1 MDRFAGGDGMTYSD
15 HDRVLAIMAK
25 APRAGHVKTRLAP
38 ACPST
43 GVVPLYRVFI
53 EDTVALA
60 RTVGASIAVV
70 CPVGDAEEIAAW
82 LPSDVRVVSQRGHG
96 LADGLAS

>member
-1 MDRFAGGDGMTYSD
+1 VTLAD

-25 APRAGHVKTRLAP
+25 APRAGHVKTRLGSV
-38 ACPST
+38 CPSAR
-43 GVVPLYRVFI
+43 VVQLYRAFI

-70 CPVGDAEEIAAW
+70 CPVGDA
-82 LPSDVRVVSQRGHG
+82 
-96 LADGLAS
+96 